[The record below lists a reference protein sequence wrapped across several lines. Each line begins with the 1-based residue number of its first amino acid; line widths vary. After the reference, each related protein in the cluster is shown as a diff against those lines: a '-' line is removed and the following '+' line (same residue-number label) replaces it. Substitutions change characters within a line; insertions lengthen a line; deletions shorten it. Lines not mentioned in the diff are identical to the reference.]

1 MDDGTRQT
9 GRARGAR
16 AMETV
21 IAAVLAA
28 GALVAG
34 GAHAQIVS
42 GSESTKPPSIALIDG
57 TSGEVRHRQAFVN
70 GVRLHYLLAGK
81 GPAVVLLHGWANTS
95 HAWHHVIPA
104 LAARFTVIAPD
115 LRGMGDS
122 SKPLTGYDRE
132 TVAKDILDLLD
143 QLGIERALVVGHDLG
158 AHVGFELAARH
169 AERVSKLVVLDG
181 VVPGIPPWDQLTK
194 DSRLW
199 HWGFYNVPDLP
210 EALIQG
216 KERTYFSWF
225 IRGFAANIE
234 AVDADMDAVVKA
246 YQEPG
251 AVRGGLGMFR
261 TIALDAKRNADWLA
275 GHTLEMP
282 ILALSGRMG
291 VGPVLLQQMQAAGK
305 RVRGGVIEN
314 CGHWLATEC
323 PRTLVEQMVSFFD
336 TGAGE

>member
-1 MDDGTRQT
+1 MGSGSSGNRGGSRKKALVGAFLALGALTASGVNAQIISGGSETKQLSIASIDG
-9 GRARGAR
+9 
-16 AMETV
+16 
-21 IAAVLAA
+21 AA
-28 GALVAG
+28 G
-34 GAHAQIVS
+34 
-42 GSESTKPPSIALIDG
+42 ETK
-57 TSGEVRHRQAFVN
+57 HRQAFVN
-70 GVRLHYLLAGK
+70 GVRLHYLYAGK
-81 GPAVVLLHGWANTS
+81 GPAVVLLHGWANTA

-104 LAARFTVIAPD
+104 LASRYTVIAPD

-143 QLGIERALVVGHDLG
+143 QLGVERALVVGHDLG
-158 AHVGFELAARH
+158 AHVGFELAVH
-169 AERVSKLVVLDG
+169 HPERVSKLVVLDG

-225 IRGFAANIE
+225 IRGFAVNIE

-261 TIALDAKRNADWLA
+261 TIAVDAKRNATWLESNK
-275 GHTLEMP
+275 LEMP
-282 ILALSGRMG
+282 VLALSGSMG
-291 VGPVLLQQMQAAGK
+291 VGPVLLQQMRAAGK
-305 RVRGGVIEN
+305 QVSGGVIDN

-323 PRTLVEQMVSFFD
+323 PRTLVEQMVTFFD
-336 TGAGE
+336 EGTKK